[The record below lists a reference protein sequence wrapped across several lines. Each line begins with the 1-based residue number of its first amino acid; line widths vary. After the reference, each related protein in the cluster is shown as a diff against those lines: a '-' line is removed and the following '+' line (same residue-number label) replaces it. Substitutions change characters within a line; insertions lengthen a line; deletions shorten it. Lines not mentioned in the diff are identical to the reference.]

1 MAHTSGNPYLCPMKD
16 IIELLRLEQ
25 IEVNLFR
32 GDSRDVGS
40 DRVFGG
46 QVLGQA
52 LSAAIQTIENEHVA
66 HSLHAYF
73 LLPGDMK
80 IPILYQVERLRNGR
94 SFSTRRVTAIQHGQV
109 IFNLAASFQADQEG
123 VSHQDTM
130 PAVPGPEGLLSFG
143 ELRQQLLASAPVE
156 IQRYLRAEFP
166 VEVRPVEPTNP
177 LQPEKRAPLGY
188 YWFRVPQPLPDDPNL
203 HKCILA
209 YASDAN
215 LLGAAMR
222 PHGLSFFDPRL
233 KIASLDHAMWFHRPF
248 RADEWLLYAVQSPN
262 AAGARGLA
270 WGHIYTQEGLL
281 VASTAQEGM
290 IRS

>member
-1 MAHTSGNPYLCPMKD
+1 MKD
-16 IIELLRLEQ
+16 IIELLQLEQ

-52 LSAAIQTIENEHVA
+52 LNAAIRTMENDHVV

-73 LLPGDMK
+73 LLPGDIK

-109 IFNLAASFQADQEG
+109 IFNLAASFQAEQSG
-123 VSHQDTM
+123 VDHQDTM
-130 PAVPGPEGLLSFG
+130 PTVPGPEGLLSFG
-143 ELRQQLLASAPVE
+143 ELRQQLAESAPVE
-156 IQRYLRAEFP
+156 IRRYLQAEFP
-166 VEVRPVEPTNP
+166 VEVRPVEPGNP

-222 PHGLSFFDPRL
+222 PHGLSFLDPRL

-262 AAGARGLA
+262 ASGARGLA
-270 WGHIYTQEGLL
+270 WGHIYTQQGEL
-281 VASTAQEGM
+281 VATTAQEGM